1 MAEAD
6 RQTQLQGIIIV
17 KRGGTEIT
25 QPRMDVACAW
35 ATLALSNQLSPDGPK
50 I

>member
-6 RQTQLQGIIIV
+6 RHTQLQSVAIV
-17 KRGGTEIT
+17 KRSGTEIT
-25 QPRMDVACAW
+25 QPRMDVACAR
-35 ATLALSNQLSPDGPK
+35 ATFTLSNRLSLDGPK